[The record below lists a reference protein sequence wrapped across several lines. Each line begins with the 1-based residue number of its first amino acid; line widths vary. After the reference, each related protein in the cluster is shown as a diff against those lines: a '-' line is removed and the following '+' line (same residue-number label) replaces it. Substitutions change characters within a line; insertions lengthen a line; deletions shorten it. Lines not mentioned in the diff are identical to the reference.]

1 MAEREPMKVRW
12 DPDQYRRFASHR
24 LRPALEL
31 AARLEGLE
39 PRTIFDLGCG
49 TGEITRILA
58 QRWPAAR
65 VHGIDSSEQMLE
77 KARGAP
83 GAGAAG

>member
-1 MAEREPMKVRW
+1 MSEPEAMKVRW

-24 LRPALEL
+24 LRPALDL

-39 PRTIFDLGCG
+39 PRTIYDLGCG

-58 QRWPAAR
+58 SDGRPRGCAA
-65 VHGIDSSEQMLE
+65 ST
-77 KARGAP
+77 ARSRCWARRARRRP
-83 GAGAAG
+83 TMATA